1 MANLIRLPEV
11 RKITGL
17 SRAGIYKAMTAGT
30 FPTQIPIGDRAVAW
44 IEDEIFDW
52 RDARIE
58 SARNQDAQPEVANFN
73 SAKRKPANK
82 TDQFLNP
89 TPSGEIS

>member
-11 RKITGL
+11 LRITGL
-17 SRAGIYKAMTAGT
+17 SRAGVNKAISAGT

-44 IEDEIFDW
+44 LEDEVFEW

-58 SARNQDAQPEVANFN
+58 ERNHPIQNEFDFGDDHDEE
-73 SAKRKPANK
+73 
-82 TDQFLNP
+82 DD
-89 TPSGEIS
+89 